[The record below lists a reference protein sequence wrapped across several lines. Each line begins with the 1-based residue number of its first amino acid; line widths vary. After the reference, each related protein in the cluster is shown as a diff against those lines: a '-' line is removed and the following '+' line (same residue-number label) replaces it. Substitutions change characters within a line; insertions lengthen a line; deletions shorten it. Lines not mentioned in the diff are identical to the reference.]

1 MPLMRIGG
9 SQIKLGAIKN
19 EHIGEAIQE
28 SKLGINWEAHYNEA
42 LQTRKLV
49 DFVQVNG
56 VTVSAN
62 SSEVDLTT
70 IGKIPGS
77 DPQAA
82 SNDLQT
88 EGVIIDA
95 PKNKAAIRNAATGE
109 PVLAGNNAEVYGRVI
124 FENNAF
130 KLKLFYL
137 NDGTETAFAPGA
149 DLVIDFQYARRFNL
163 ADIDE
168 LFAANEKF
176 VEGSADVT
184 AHLNIV
190 QLAKDI
196 YGAGYS
202 LDRDGNANLATSLVD
217 QIANEVARAQ
227 NAESTLQ
234 SNINSEAIA
243 RQQAITNLITDLA
256 SVTAGKGA
264 SMIGIEDAAGKF
276 AATTVEAAL
285 LELKNDIATLS
296 GSSTT
301 SISELDSRLDAVEAE
316 ITAARGTYENLDARL
331 DAIDA
336 NITSQAAS
344 LQTAIDNEAS
354 ARQAADSAL
363 DGRLTAVEGTL
374 AARKHV
380 HYKYVTTVSAP
391 TSVVNLPEG
400 APVFVPGNN
409 SLDVYVDG
417 ILQEAGVNYAEL
429 SNGTGVDFAPEELAA
444 GVKVIFRYYKNE

>member
-28 SKLGINWEAHYNEA
+28 SNLGINWASHYNEA
-42 LQTRKLV
+42 LKTRKLV
-49 DFVQVNG
+49 DFIQVNG
-56 VTVSAN
+56 IAVASGV
-62 SSEVDLTT
+62 SEVDLTAA
-70 IGKIPGS
+70 GKIPAS
-77 DPQAA
+77 DPQATSA
-82 SNDLQT
+82 NIQT

-95 PKNKAAIRNAATGE
+95 PKNKAVVRDAATGE
-109 PVLAGNNAEVYGRVI
+109 PVLAPNNTEVYGRVV
-124 FENNAF
+124 FENGAF

-137 NDGTETAFAPGA
+137 DGATETAFAPSVA
-149 DLVIDFQYARRFNL
+149 LTIDFQYARRFNL

-190 QLAKDI
+190 QLAKDL

-227 NAESTLQ
+227 SAESTLQ
-234 SNINSEAIA
+234 SNINSESIA

-256 SVTAGKGA
+256 SVAAGKGA
-264 SMIGIEDAAGKF
+264 SMVGIEDAAGKF

-285 LELKNDIATLS
+285 LELKNDIATL
-296 GSSTT
+296 GGGTLT
-301 SISELDSRLDAVEAE
+301 SLSDLDARLDAVETE
-316 ITAARGTYENLDARL
+316 IATARGTYANLDARL
-331 DAIDA
+331 DAID
-336 NITSQAAS
+336 TSIS
-344 LQTAIDNEAS
+344 SETS

-363 DGRLTAVEGTL
+363 DSRLTTVEDTL
-374 AARKHV
+374 ATHKHI
-380 HYKYVTTVSAP
+380 HYKYIVTVNTPV
-391 TSVVNLPEG
+391 SVVNMPQG
-400 APVFVPGNN
+400 APAFTPSNG

-429 SNGTGVDFAPEELAA
+429 SDGSGVDFAPEQLAA
-444 GVKVIFRYYKNE
+444 GTKVIFKYYKNE